1 MLTLFVKIHRRCKQL
16 FNSRFYKPKKEAR
29 LTENGEFRLINEN
42 GIIKLRF
49 KQ

>member
-1 MLTLFVKIHRRCKQL
+1 MITLFVKVARRCRQL

-29 LTENGEFRLINEN
+29 LTANGEFRLINE
-42 GIIKLRF
+42 GGVVKFRF